1 MPNNRIS
8 MSLTGNTLYFPS
20 NLLGT
25 EIKLSNKST
34 DMPEE
39 ILKLKR
45 TVIAQF
51 VMPICRNDWEELRQ
65 NMFNMSRLQN
75 KIKELKNR
83 YPNNNYDLNYFTN
96 ILETSLV
103 AFGEH
108 LDLNNL
114 ENEYYGVNEKSFAR
128 LIKKTR
134 YIRLK
139 AEYDLYNLII
149 GKPEKGRYNNSILDI
164 IKELLKNEDASFND
178 IQSAVIE
185 MLN

>member
-1 MPNNRIS
+1 
-8 MSLTGNTLYFPS
+8 MSLTGNTLIFPS
-20 NLLGT
+20 NLLGA
-25 EIKLSNKST
+25 EINFPNKCI
-34 DMPEE
+34 DIPEDV
-39 ILKLKR
+39 LKLKQS
-45 TVIAQF
+45 VIAQF
-51 VMPICRNDWEELRQ
+51 VMPICRNDWDELRQ
-65 NMFNMSRLQN
+65 NMFNMTRLHN
-75 KIKELKNR
+75 KIKELKIR
-83 YPNNNYDLNYFTN
+83 YPNNSYELNYFTN

-108 LDLNNL
+108 LDLDNL
-114 ENEYYGVNEKSFAR
+114 ENEHYGVNEKNFAR

-149 GKPEKGRYNNSILDI
+149 GKPEKKGGYNNAILGT
-164 IKELLKNEDASFND
+164 IKDLLKNEYASFND

>member
-25 EIKLSNKST
+25 EIKLSNKPT
-34 DMPEE
+34 DIPEE

-51 VMPICRNDWEELRQ
+51 VIPICRNDWDELRQ
-65 NMFNMSRLQN
+65 NMFNMSRLHN
-75 KIKELKNR
+75 KIKELKNK

-114 ENEYYGVNEKSFAR
+114 ENEYYGVNEKNFAR

-149 GKPEKGRYNNSILDI
+149 GKPEKGRYNNTILDT
-164 IKELLKNEDASFND
+164 IKELLKNEDTSFND
-178 IQSAVIE
+178 IQSAVIK